1 MQTGKLGVYL
11 SKIAPWAIIAG
22 LLIVSRIEP
31 APVGK
36 PVQIP
41 PIGERDRYY
50 GIQVPEPG
58 VLWMVGNGGKIIRS
72 EDDGVT
78 WKIQE
83 TPSDL
88 NLMSIAAWD
97 KNDAVAVG
105 NMGIV
110 LVTRD
115 GGQTWEKRD
124 IPLSNVADKLIR
136 VRIIPGTDKAIAVGI
151 MGKVLLTE
159 NRGDTWEQQYFYY
172 DWSFFE
178 ERFNDIAGGV
188 QRVNQDVIRRYRFER
203 DITLQD
209 IAILG
214 ECEWMVVGEFGNAIH
229 TKDCG
234 YNWREIRPAYDTIN
248 SVKFRDRDHGV
259 AVGGSATILV
269 TEDGGNNWEQMEPK
283 GDAVVTH
290 LYDVE
295 WDAKNQTWIATGE
308 GGVSVKSDASAQ
320 NWAAELFDPNK
331 SPWFVDLEVN
341 DGKFYV
347 CGEDVGVWTV
357 SSGEWVDLPRKES
370 HF

>member
-1 MQTGKLGVYL
+1 MQTGKLGVIAA
-11 SKIAPWAIIAG
+11 KIAPWAIIAG

-36 PVQIP
+36 AVQIP

-83 TPSDL
+83 TPTDL

-97 KNDAVAVG
+97 KDNAVVVG
-105 NMGIV
+105 NTGVV

-115 GGQTWEKRD
+115 GGASWEERE
-124 IPLSNVADKLIR
+124 IPKSNIADKLIR
-136 VRIIPGTDKAIAVGI
+136 VRIVPGTDKALAVGI
-151 MGKVLLTE
+151 LGKVLLTE
-159 NRGDTWEQQYFYY
+159 DKGDTWEQQYFYY

-178 ERFNDIAGGV
+178 ERFNDLAGGV
-188 QRVNQDVIRRYRFER
+188 RRVNQDVIRRGRFER
-203 DITLQD
+203 DIVFHD
-209 IAILG
+209 IAIRG
-214 ECEWMVVGEFGNAIH
+214 ECEWMAIGEFGYLVH

-234 YNWREIRPAYDTIN
+234 YNWRELRPAYDSIM
-248 SVKFRDRDHGV
+248 SIKFRDKDHGV
-259 AVGGSATILV
+259 IVGGSATILV
-269 TEDGGNNWEQMEPK
+269 TADGGENWDQLDPEGE
-283 GDAVVTH
+283 VVSH

-295 WDAKNQTWIATGE
+295 WVEESQTWVATGE
-308 GGVSVKSDASAQ
+308 NGVAVKSDA
-320 NWAAELFDPNK
+320 AADTWTAVAITPGK
-331 SPWFVDLEVN
+331 SPWFVDLEPVKG
-341 DGKFYV
+341 DLYV
-347 CGEDVGVWTV
+347 CGENTGVLTV
-357 SSGEWVDLPRKES
+357 SSGDWVELPRSES